1 MKYGGTMFMNN
12 KNLRSFTAN
21 TSKLEEGRHYV
32 AGSGYWGM
40 F

>member
-1 MKYGGTMFMNN
+1 MFMNN
-12 KNLRSFTAN
+12 KKLKSFTAN
-21 TSKLEEGRHYV
+21 VNKLEHARHYV